1 MNRDFITG
9 LLLGILLTLFIMW
22 LLDSDPTPDDDTRA
36 RQGVP
41 QKYAENISSLE
52 GVG

>member
-9 LLLGILLTLFIMW
+9 VLVGILLALFIMW
-22 LLDSDPTPDDDTRA
+22 LFDTDDDDDPDRA

-41 QKYAENISSLE
+41 QKQPENVTSLGE
-52 GVG
+52 VG